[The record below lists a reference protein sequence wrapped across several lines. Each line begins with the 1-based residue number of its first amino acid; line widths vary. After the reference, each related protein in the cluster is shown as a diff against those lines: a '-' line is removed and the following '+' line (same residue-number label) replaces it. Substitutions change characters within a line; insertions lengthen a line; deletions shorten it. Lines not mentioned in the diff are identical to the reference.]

1 MIAGESTE
9 HRGSSRGTSP
19 VATVPPLDAGPVVF
33 VDDLGSPELGPDDRH
48 HLERVL
54 RVRRGGSIVCSD
66 GTGYWRRCRLGT
78 HVEPDG
84 DIERIA
90 RSLPPIRVGFA
101 LVKGEKPELI
111 TQKLTEVGVDRIV
124 PFAAERSVVRWDD
137 DRATRHHERLRRV
150 AVAAAAQSRR
160 VWLPEVEAPV
170 SFGSLAQQPGVALA
184 DLEGQPPTADL
195 PTVLV
200 GPEGGWS
207 DSERAR
213 VERRVSFG
221 TQVMRAETAAIVVGA
236 TLSALRAGLVSPA
249 PRA

>member
-1 MIAGESTE
+1 MIAAA
-9 HRGSSRGTSP
+9 P
-19 VATVPPLDAGPVVF
+19 LPAVPPLDAGPVVF
-33 VDDLGSPELGPDDRH
+33 VADLGTPELDADDRH

-54 RVRRGGSIVCSD
+54 RVRRGGAIVCSD

-78 HVEPDG
+78 HVEPEG
-84 DIERIA
+84 DIERIPRA
-90 RSLPPIRVGFA
+90 LPPIRVGFA

-124 PFAAERSVVRWDD
+124 PFSAERSVVRWDD

-150 AVAAAAQSRR
+150 AIAAAAQSRR

-170 SFGSLAQQPGVALA
+170 SFRSLAQQPGVALA
-184 DLEGQPPTADL
+184 DLDGEPPGGDL

-207 DSERAR
+207 DAERAR
-213 VERRVSFG
+213 VERRVGFG
-221 TQVMRAETAAIVVGA
+221 TLVMRAETAAIVVGA
-236 TLSALRAGLVSPA
+236 TLSALRAGIVSPA
-249 PRA
+249 PRAHGDAG